1 MKEFNTNINIIGGG
15 LIGTATAI
23 SLSKLGFKITI
34 LEKNPLYNFKKNI
47 LDQRTVAISE
57 GTKNFLEEIG
67 MWYAIKP
74 FSQKIKSIKVID
86 RKLTNNLEFDNE
98 RRKSSLGYIVKNNHL
113 LSILYK
119 KLREQKN
126 VKILNNIKII
136 NFDFYDDNIITET
149 NGLKITSNLN
159 IAADGKNSFVKKI
172 FRTPHYYKDYKT
184 TALVTT
190 FTHSKDHKGIAY
202 EFFYKNGPLAILPMQ
217 KHNKD
222 FTSSIVWTNKNE
234 YLRSLLSMENEKF
247 KTILNLETQNSLG
260 KIKKVLSKQLFPLS
274 AHLNTRFFENRTI
287 YIGDAAHSFHPIAGQ
302 GWNLGM
308 NDVKNLF
315 YLIKKYQ
322 FLGIEPG
329 DKIFCKEYNKE
340 NYFNA
345 YRLYQIT
352 DKLDSI
358 FRIQNPIFNFA
369 RLSGINFIQKNK
381 NIKNIISDFAMGVN

>member
-149 NGLKITSNLN
+149 NCLKITSNLN